1 MIQYSSDYW
10 KDVNRVTEL
19 IPNVKQLF
27 SKRIMITG
35 GTGMICSAVAEI
47 LFCLNHERNA
57 NIDILL
63 AGRSRNRMMERFY
76 CFSEGRDY
84 SFVEYDATKNQ
95 ELSQCTDYIIHGA
108 SNANPLIY
116 TAQPVETMLA
126 NFLGLNNLLEMG
138 VKTGSKRLLYVSS
151 SEVYGN
157 KTGNQPY
164 KEKDYGYVDILN
176 QRACYPS
183 AKRAA
188 ETLCTAYG
196 QEYGLDTV
204 IVRPGHIYGPTI
216 TETDSRASAQFTQN
230 AIEGED
236 IVMKSAG
243 MQMRSYCYVL
253 DCASA
258 ILTVLLNGK
267 SGDAYNI
274 SNKASV
280 CTISDIALALAHAG
294 GQKVVYENATDEEKR
309 DITL

>member
-164 KEKDYGYVDILN
+164 KEKD
-176 QRACYPS
+176 
-183 AKRAA
+183 
-188 ETLCTAYG
+188 
-196 QEYGLDTV
+196 
-204 IVRPGHIYGPTI
+204 
-216 TETDSRASAQFTQN
+216 
-230 AIEGED
+230 
-236 IVMKSAG
+236 
-243 MQMRSYCYVL
+243 
-253 DCASA
+253 
-258 ILTVLLNGK
+258 
-267 SGDAYNI
+267 
-274 SNKASV
+274 
-280 CTISDIALALAHAG
+280 
-294 GQKVVYENATDEEKR
+294 
-309 DITL
+309 

>member
-116 TAQPVETMLA
+116 TAQPV
-126 NFLGLNNLLEMG
+126 
-138 VKTGSKRLLYVSS
+138 
-151 SEVYGN
+151 
-157 KTGNQPY
+157 
-164 KEKDYGYVDILN
+164 
-176 QRACYPS
+176 
-183 AKRAA
+183 
-188 ETLCTAYG
+188 
-196 QEYGLDTV
+196 
-204 IVRPGHIYGPTI
+204 
-216 TETDSRASAQFTQN
+216 
-230 AIEGED
+230 
-236 IVMKSAG
+236 
-243 MQMRSYCYVL
+243 
-253 DCASA
+253 
-258 ILTVLLNGK
+258 
-267 SGDAYNI
+267 
-274 SNKASV
+274 
-280 CTISDIALALAHAG
+280 
-294 GQKVVYENATDEEKR
+294 
-309 DITL
+309 